1 VLLNRHPST
10 STTSISFTRHLLF
23 ALHSSWVIKAKKD
36 PRYYFSRKVTLDT
49 TLALTSNLL
58 DDDVSPQAPHH
69 MSKLISCFHF
79 SGNSSSSSVL
89 PSRAG
94 LALNLVHAL
103 ELIWQLE
110 QEAPTAKS
118 SAQAKLL
125 RAPLFESLKRFAEF
139 QLLRI
144 NADEVNVKGLFF
156 TSAVVAQIEAMEKG
170 ESDEGVTNAIE
181 EALVRSLRECLEI
194 LRAKVPP
201 VFGQDGPQEVNGE
214 LNGAAAGGEYD
225 LLQEMEDVDENNI

>member
-1 VLLNRHPST
+1 
-10 STTSISFTRHLLF
+10 
-23 ALHSSWVIKAKKD
+23 
-36 PRYYFSRKVTLDT
+36 
-49 TLALTSNLL
+49 
-58 DDDVSPQAPHH
+58 